1 MTISYIIEMYFLY
14 LKIVMTELIFYR
26 KKGEGPLSNF
36 ASGPMISL
44 AGPDH
49 RNFDSYYEIKTL

>member
-1 MTISYIIEMYFLY
+1 MTIRYIVEMYFSS
-14 LKIVMTELIFYR
+14 IFQNGCVGINIIQ

-44 AGPDH
+44 DGPAG
-49 RNFDSYYEIKTL
+49 FSITKGLV

>member
-1 MTISYIIEMYFLY
+1 MIISYIIEMYFLFVFQNGCIRVNI
-14 LKIVMTELIFYR
+14 LQ

-44 AGPDH
+44 DGTDVTTPK
-49 RNFDSYYEIKTL
+49 N